1 MCTLQ
6 FPGNGRALKFFFS
19 QVSSKKCW
27 MWFPFVGLRTECTPS
42 FIHLKCREMPFPAF
56 QVVSRK
62 IIFRCRPPWADPRKM
77 FGSPTTLDG
86 SNSGTGV
93 SGANPV
99 AVQSAASMA
108 NGQTIENFDG
118 NNSNVVSPGQSLCL
132 HLGPLVDRGMAW
144 QLLVVGHQAGIN

>member
-19 QVSSKKCW
+19 QVSSKKMLNVISFCRIKNR
-27 MWFPFVGLRTECTPS
+27 MYAIFHPLKMSGDAFSRIPSRLTENN
-42 FIHLKCREMPFPAF
+42 
-56 QVVSRK
+56 
-62 IIFRCRPPWADPRKM
+62 FRCRPPWADPRKM

-144 QLLVVGHQAGIN
+144 QLLVVGHQTGVN